1 MEQRQVSKLAKQ
13 FKKMFAAPVLNA
25 LGKAVGFCKRERD
38 ITPYRLCLGLIEVF
52 AAGKVETIADIHRA
66 YNARCGTDVQYKP
79 FHNQLAKAQFP
90 DFMRAMCARSLE
102 QLACDA
108 LRFTQTSPFARFE
121 RIDLQDGTSFAVKS
135 TLREMFPGRFKK
147 VSPAAVELHVTLDLL
162 SEQASSVVLTPDTDS
177 EAQYLPEPESLAGCL
192 VMGDRGYFKK
202 EYLRDV
208 VDHGGSFIIKG
219 KASMNP
225 KVIFAASEHGVERK
239 GWCNKGLRDIKPK
252 LLKRQRMD
260 MDVEW
265 QLKGSSFRCRLI
277 VSWNPET
284 KEYQYLLTNLSRAEF
299 SIDDIVDGYRLRWQI
314 ELLFKE
320 WKSHANLHAFD
331 TSNPYIAEGLIW
343 ASLCA
348 AILKRHCA
356 HMTQRFAH
364 LPISTQKVAKC
375 IPYVLHDIFHALMHC
390 PRQLNKA
397 LMRALDYL
405 SKNAQRAHPKR
416 DVLSGRSKLGLVA
429 VYEVA

>member
-1 MEQRQVSKLAKQ
+1 MGHTQVSKLARQ
-13 FKKMFAAPVLNA
+13 FKKIFSEPGLNA

-38 ITPYRLCLGLIEVF
+38 ITPYRLCLGLVEVF
-52 AAGKVETIADIHRA
+52 AAGKVEAIADIHRA
-66 YNARCGTDVQYKP
+66 YNARCRTDVQYKP
-79 FHNQLAKAQFP
+79 FHNQLAKSQFP

-102 QLACDA
+102 QLACEA
-108 LRFTQTSPFARFE
+108 LRFTETSPFARFE
-121 RIDLQDGTSFAVKS
+121 RIELQDGTSFAVKS
-135 TLREMFPGRFKK
+135 TLRETFPGRFKK
-147 VSPAAVELHVTLDLL
+147 LSPAAVELHVTLDLL
-162 SEQASSVVLTPDTDS
+162 SEQASSIVLTPDTDS
-177 EAQYLPEPESLAGCL
+177 EAQYLPNPESLAGCL

-208 VDHGGSFIIKG
+208 AEHEGSFIIKG

-225 KVIFAASEHGVERK
+225 KVVFAASEDGVVRQ
-239 GWCNKGLRDIKPK
+239 GWCNKGLRDIKGK

-265 QLKGSSFRCRLI
+265 QLKDGPFKCRLI

-284 KEYQYLLTNLSRAEF
+284 QEYQYLLTNLSRAEF
-299 SIDDIVDGYRLRWQI
+299 SIADIVEAYRLRWQI

-348 AILKRHCA
+348 AILKRYCA
-356 HMTQRFAH
+356 HVAQRFAH
-364 LPISTQKVAKC
+364 LPISTQKATKC
-375 IPYVLHDIFHALMHC
+375 IPYVLRDIFHALMHC
-390 PRQLNKA
+390 PRQLNKVIMIA
-397 LMRALDYL
+397 IEYL
-405 SKNAQRAHPKR
+405 SKNARRAHPKR
-416 DVLSGRSKLGLVA
+416 DVLSGRSKLGLVP
-429 VYEVA
+429 VA

>member
-1 MEQRQVSKLAKQ
+1 MGHTQVSKLARQ
-13 FKKMFAAPVLNA
+13 FKKMFCEPGLNA
-25 LGKAVGFCKRERD
+25 LGKAIGFCKRERD
-38 ITPYRLCLGLIEVF
+38 ITPYRLCLGLVEVF
-52 AAGKVETIADIHRA
+52 AAGEVETIADIHRA
-66 YNARCGTDVQYKP
+66 YNARCRSDVQYKP
-79 FHNQLAKAQFP
+79 FHNQLAKSQFP
-90 DFMRAMCARSLE
+90 DLMRAMCARSLE
-102 QLACDA
+102 QLACEA
-108 LRFTQTSPFARFE
+108 LRFNETSPFARFE
-121 RIDLQDGTSFAVKS
+121 RIELQDGTSFAVKS

-147 VSPAAVELHVTLDLL
+147 VSPAAVELHVTLELL
-162 SEQASSVVLTPDTDS
+162 SEQASSIVLTPDTHS
-177 EAQYLPEPESLAGCL
+177 EARYLPDPESLAACL

-208 VDHGGSFIIKG
+208 AKHGGYFIIKG

-225 KVIFAASEHGVERK
+225 TVVFAASEDGVERK
-239 GWCNKGLRDIKPK
+239 GWCNKGLRDIKPR

-265 QLKGSSFRCRLI
+265 RLKDGAFRSRLI
-277 VSWNPET
+277 VSWNSET

-299 SIDDIVDGYRLRWQI
+299 SIGHIVDGYRLRWQI
-314 ELLFKE
+314 ELMFKE

-348 AILKRHCA
+348 AILTRYCA
-356 HMTQRFAH
+356 HVAQRFAH

-375 IPYVLHDIFHALMHC
+375 IAYVLRDIFHALMHS
-390 PRQLNKA
+390 PTHLNKA
-397 LMRALDYL
+397 IMLALEYL

-416 DVLSGRSKLGLVA
+416 DALSGRSKLGLVP
-429 VYEVA
+429 VYEGA